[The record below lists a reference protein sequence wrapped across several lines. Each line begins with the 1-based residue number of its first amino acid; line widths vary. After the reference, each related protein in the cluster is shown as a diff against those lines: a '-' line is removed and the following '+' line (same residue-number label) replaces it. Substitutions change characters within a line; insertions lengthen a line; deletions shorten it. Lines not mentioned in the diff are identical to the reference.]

1 MGSPVEILA
10 PPCSVEPERDTG
22 TKFERS
28 CGWPCNQ
35 VGQKPRRD
43 AEVKPSGLAKSS
55 GVDGQ
60 EKLSGKLYG
69 DRTGNRHRWV
79 RREASGERVR
89 RGQGTR
95 HTDPVT
101 SEEGMP
107 GEVRPSRS
115 KLFLVAVN
123 RPKRLFSKNTG
134 VCQAA

>member
-1 MGSPVEILA
+1 MAV
-10 PPCSVEPERDTG
+10 
-22 TKFERS
+22 
-28 CGWPCNQ
+28 Q
-35 VGQKPRRD
+35 PRR
-43 AEVKPSGLAKSS
+43 AACGPRREYEEATQGNCRSG

-60 EKLSGKLYG
+60 EKLLGKLGG

-79 RREASGERVR
+79 RRGVSGERVR

-101 SEEGMP
+101 SEEGML
-107 GEVRPSRS
+107 GAVRPSRS
-115 KLFLVAVN
+115 TLFQVAVN

>member
-1 MGSPVEILA
+1 MTVQP
-10 PPCSVEPERDTG
+10 R
-22 TKFERS
+22 RR
-28 CGWPCNQ
+28 
-35 VGQKPRRD
+35 KPRREYED
-43 AEVKPSGLAKSS
+43 IPQGIPKSG

-79 RREASGERVR
+79 RRVASGERVR

-107 GEVRPSRS
+107 MGVATLAVVALVGRS
-115 KLFLVAVN
+115 ESA
-123 RPKRLFSKNTG
+123 
-134 VCQAA
+134 QATV

>member
-10 PPCSVEPERDTG
+10 PPLSVEPERDTG

-28 CGWPCNQ
+28 CGWPFNR
-35 VGQKPRRD
+35 VGQPRR
-43 AEVKPSGLAKSS
+43 EYEFVPSGTGKSS

-79 RREASGERVR
+79 RRGASGERVR

-101 SEEGMP
+101 SEEGMLRA
-107 GEVRPSRS
+107 VKASRRS
-115 KLFLVAVN
+115 RRK
-123 RPKRLFSKNTG
+123 S
-134 VCQAA
+134 Q

>member
-1 MGSPVEILA
+1 METLA
-10 PPCSVEPERDTG
+10 PPLSVEPKRDTG
-22 TKFERS
+22 TRSERL
-28 CGWPCNQ
+28 CGWSFNRVEAQ
-35 VGQKPRRD
+35 ASRREYEGKPQGLP
-43 AEVKPSGLAKSS
+43 KSG

-60 EKLSGKLYG
+60 EKLLAKLNG

-79 RREASGERVR
+79 RRGASGERVR

-101 SEEGMP
+101 SEEGML
-107 GEVRPSRS
+107 GEVRASRPTRPQ
-115 KLFLVAVN
+115 VAVN